1 MSLEYKGMTAKAVQT
16 RVKFTK
22 NTGTYLYYTNIT
34 ATFKQT
40 MKFYGLLILSLYSYV
55 LSAQYSKEQLKE
67 FKIITDMM
75 DSVKKNAYLRCN
87 MRSLERVETGY
98 AAASTS
104 IKVQTM
110 PRKCYLRNG
119 EKKLEVLYN
128 ADVSKTKCI
137 VKPHVFPYFTL
148 NLDPSGNL
156 MRKNQHFTIF
166 ELGFEFIG
174 KTIAIALSKEKDQI
188 AKHLTLMPNKV
199 EKNKMSCHLF
209 IYENNSFGYHD
220 YTVQDK
226 ETVSSISAKFVVND
240 YMVRTKNKL
249 YDDYGYLKKGSVIK
263 IPTFYCKKAL
273 FYIDDKTLLPVC
285 VIIYDEVGLFESYE
299 YFDLEINKPI
309 PAPEFTKTFK
319 GYGF

>member
-1 MSLEYKGMTAKAVQT
+1 M
-16 RVKFTK
+16 
-22 NTGTYLYYTNIT
+22 YYTNLT
-34 ATFKQT
+34 VTFKQT
-40 MKFYGLLILSLYSYV
+40 MKFYGLLILFLYSHV
-55 LSAQYSKEQLKE
+55 LPAQYSKEQLKE

-75 DSVKKNAYLRCN
+75 DSVKKNTYLRCN
-87 MRSLERVETGY
+87 MKSLERVETGY

-104 IKVQTM
+104 IKVQGM
-110 PRKCYLRNG
+110 PRKCYLRNA

-128 ADVSKTKCI
+128 AELSKNKCV

-199 EKNKMSCHLF
+199 EKNKMNCHLF
-209 IYENNSFGYHD
+209 VYENNSFGYHD
-220 YTVQDK
+220 YVVQDK
-226 ETVSSISAKFVVND
+226 ETVSSIAAKFVVND

-263 IPTFYCKKAL
+263 IPNFYCKKAL

-309 PAPEFTKTFK
+309 PASEFTKSFK

>member
-1 MSLEYKGMTAKAVQT
+1 M
-16 RVKFTK
+16 
-22 NTGTYLYYTNIT
+22 YYTNIT

-75 DSVKKNAYLRCN
+75 DSVKKNTYLRCN
-87 MRSLERVETGY
+87 MKSLERVETGY

-104 IKVQTM
+104 IKVQAL
-110 PRKCYLRNG
+110 PRKCYLRNS

-128 ADVSKTKCI
+128 ADLSKTKCV

-199 EKNKMSCHLF
+199 EKNKMNCHLF

-309 PAPEFTKTFK
+309 PVAEFTKTFK